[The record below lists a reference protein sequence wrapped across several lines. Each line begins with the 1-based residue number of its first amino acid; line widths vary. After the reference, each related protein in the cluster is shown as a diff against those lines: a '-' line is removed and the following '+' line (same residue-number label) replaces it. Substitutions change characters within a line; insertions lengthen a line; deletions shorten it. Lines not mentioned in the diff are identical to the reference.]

1 MKKLVAQ
8 ILSFAVLL
16 NLCIPVFAT
25 SQSIEWDVGTT
36 YSYDENGN
44 EYKSV
49 KSIEPDGGYK
59 SVVSGINGVAES
71 IRYNNIVY
79 FSWTANDGTF
89 SEWSVDLTSSTKNYI
104 DASDEI
110 NSTRAIQE
118 IEGLEW
124 GFYCRAND
132 GKEDSI
138 GINWTL
144 HSEEGK
150 VIGADQNNS
159 TYRSYAES
167 FWNDIISMN
176 ASIRSAKASM
186 SRYGNETIN
195 MVAALLSGTAA
206 VGEIIRSALDAA
218 QCDYESTLDWQTA
231 REYAN
236 QANYYFL
243 RYKNAVT

>member
-1 MKKLVAQ
+1 MKKIITRVLLFV
-8 ILSFAVLL
+8 VLL
-16 NLCIPVFAT
+16 NLCVPVFAT
-25 SQSIEWDVGTT
+25 SESIEQNVETT
-36 YSYDENGN
+36 YSYDEDGN
-44 EYKSV
+44 EYKTV
-49 KSIEPDGGYK
+49 KSIMPNGGYK

-71 IRYNNIVY
+71 IRYGDIVY

-89 SEWSVDLTSSTKNYI
+89 SEWSVDLSSLTKNYVEI
-104 DASDEI
+104 SDDI
-110 NSTRAIQE
+110 NSGRAIQE

-144 HSEEGK
+144 YSEEGK

-159 TYRSYAES
+159 TYRGYAES

-176 ASIRSAKASM
+176 ASIRAARSSM
-186 SRYGNETIN
+186 NKYGNETIN
-195 MVAALLSGTAA
+195 LVAAMLSGTAA
-206 VGEIIRSALDAA
+206 VGEVIRNVLDTA
-218 QCDYESTLDWQTA
+218 QCDYDSALDWQTA

-243 RYKNAVT
+243 RYKNAVI